1 MKHRLSRI
9 HVSAAL
15 ALTFAIGAAVGCTE
29 STPTPIP
36 PPSDTDEDASTEP
49 DASDDGASPP
59 GEDGGADANTGD
71 ASPEDA
77 SSDPDADAATDTDAD
92 AAAPTGCAAE
102 VGADFCDDFDD
113 EDAFTAGVT
122 KWDFVETGNPAPVST
137 SLERSVSQPRSALTQ
152 IFDGS
157 TPGAKFAKTTTKAGF
172 TEATWDYDIFLENI
186 GNGGG
191 FFLDDFQ
198 FTDDGGP
205 DRFGFRLVILSDAG
219 AIGTFRVE
227 HNGDA
232 AGTPYVIEPNLSDGT
247 IELGKWHHLQ
257 QTVKFSFADAD
268 GGTDGVEYALY
279 VDHQKAPAFTQ
290 TYSGIPREKAAFAR
304 FASLAYVF
312 DKGASAGLKIHW
324 DNSAV
329 RIR

>member
-71 ASPEDA
+71 ASLEDA
-77 SSDPDADAATDTDAD
+77 SPDPDAATDTDAD

-232 AGTPYVIEPNLSDGT
+232 AGTPYVIEPNLPDGT

-279 VDHQKAPAFTQ
+279 VDHQKAPTFTQ
-290 TYSGIPREKAAFAR
+290 TYSGITREKAAFVR

>member
-49 DASDDGASPP
+49 DASDDDASPP
-59 GEDGGADANTGD
+59 AEDGGADANTGD
-71 ASPEDA
+71 ASLEDA
-77 SSDPDADAATDTDAD
+77 SPDPDAATDTDAD

-232 AGTPYVIEPNLSDGT
+232 AGTPYVIEPNLPDGT

-279 VDHQKAPAFTQ
+279 VDHQKAPTFTQ
-290 TYSGIPREKAAFAR
+290 TYSGITREKAAFVR

>member
-1 MKHRLSRI
+1 MKYRLSRI
-9 HVSAAL
+9 HVSTAL
-15 ALTFAIGAAVGCTE
+15 ALTFAIGAVVGCSE

-36 PPSDTDEDASTEP
+36 TPPDSEEDAAADAGADTSTPP
-49 DASDDGASPP
+49 D
-59 GEDGGADANTGD
+59 EDGGADAAIDD
-71 ASPEDA
+71 ASAEDA
-77 SSDPDADAATDTDAD
+77 AIDADASDDAAVEDADAAT
-92 AAAPTGCAAE
+92 PTGCAAE
-102 VGADFCDDFDD
+102 QGADFCDDFDD
-113 EDAFTAGVT
+113 PNAFTPGAT

-137 SLERSVSQPRSALTQ
+137 STEQSVSQPRSALTQ
-152 IFDGS
+152 IFDGT

-172 TEATWDYDIFLENI
+172 TEATWDYDVFLENI

-205 DRFGFRLVILSDAG
+205 DRFGFRLVVLSDAG
-219 AIGTFRVE
+219 AVGTFRVE

-232 AGTPYVIEPNLSDGT
+232 AGTPYVIEPNLPDGT
-247 IELGKWHHLQ
+247 IELGKWHHLR
-257 QTVKFSFADAD
+257 QTVKFTFADAD
-268 GGTDGVEYALY
+268 GGADGVEYALY

-290 TYSGIPREKAAFAR
+290 TYSGITREKAAFVR

-329 RIR
+329 RIQ